1 MILIA
6 KFIVEVF
13 ITPKRILLNFL
24 AYNKVKTVSINKKYS
39 LLKYYPPMV
48 LDIVIRCFGAGIPSE
63 ECSYIAD
70 LSQIQVQKLYRIFRE
85 LIYVRQVAMQNNTVE
100 IAPEIRKKI
109 KVFAKRFET
118 SEENFLK
125 IAQKDTKFFNR
136 DLDILDNHITE
147 SAKKFKVNKEQFVK
161 VALKQSSLFYQTP
174 DTLDKNITSIAEKIG
189 TDKETLATDCI

>member
-100 IAPEIRKKI
+100 IAPEIRK
-109 KVFAKRFET
+109 
-118 SEENFLK
+118 
-125 IAQKDTKFFNR
+125 
-136 DLDILDNHITE
+136 
-147 SAKKFKVNKEQFVK
+147 
-161 VALKQSSLFYQTP
+161 
-174 DTLDKNITSIAEKIG
+174 
-189 TDKETLATDCI
+189 